1 MKPYYLIS
9 LKNIKNNRART
20 VVTIFLTAIS
30 TAILIF
36 ASTLMDGEHK
46 IMLKNAVEVYPSYI
60 QITNKKFRSFPS
72 YDNLIFDKKSVI
84 DRVKQKDGV
93 SVVTSRFETSALFS
107 SNAKTIG
114 AMITGIEPKNESR
127 VSKVKTALIE
137 GSYLESN
144 DTNMLYIGKDLA
156 FRLQVRVGDKLSF
169 ISNGADYS
177 FCADNVI
184 IKGIFQT
191 GLYEFDSNSAF
202 LNRSYFDEIFTSK
215 NLATHIIIL
224 PKDTASSLSLS
235 KDLQKELKELDETLV
250 SESWEEFM
258 SSLLKALELD
268 SIFGYITLGIF
279 FIVIFFVIMIY
290 TLLVVFSR
298 VKEIGI
304 LRAIGTSKK
313 QIFSMLLFESVL
325 LSFISVVLGGLV
337 GAYLA
342 YYFSVNPIE
351 LADKYQEQFKQ
362 YGMMSTALPTD
373 FNLFTIARDML
384 IMFIL
389 GILSTLYPIFKL
401 NSLTP
406 SKAMHHV

>member
-9 LKNIKNNRART
+9 LKNIKENKARS

-46 IMLKNAVEVYPSYI
+46 IMLKNAVEVYPGYI

-72 YDNLIFDKKSVI
+72 YDNLIFDEKSVI
-84 DRVKQKDGV
+84 DRVKLKDGV

-107 SNAKTIG
+107 SHTKTIG
-114 AMITGIEPKNESR
+114 AMITGIEPKNESK

-137 GSYLESN
+137 GSYLELN
-144 DTNMLYIGKDLA
+144 DTNALYIGKDLA
-156 FRLQVRVGDKLSF
+156 FRLQVGVGDKLSF

-191 GLYEFDSNSAF
+191 GLYEFDANSAF

-215 NLATHIIIL
+215 NLATHIIVL
-224 PKDTASSLSLS
+224 PKDVTSAQTLS
-235 KDLQKELKELDETLV
+235 KNIQKELDAILI

-290 TLLVVFSR
+290 TLLVIFSR

-325 LSFISVVLGGLV
+325 LSFVSVVLGGLV

>member
-1 MKPYYLIS
+1 MKPYYVIS
-9 LKNIKNNRART
+9 LKNIKENKARSI
-20 VVTIFLTAIS
+20 VTIFLTAIS

-84 DRVKQKDGV
+84 ERVKLKDGV
-93 SVVTSRFETSALFS
+93 SGVTSRFETSALFS
-107 SNAKTIG
+107 SYAKTIG
-114 AMITGIEPKNESR
+114 AMITGIEPKNESK
-127 VSKVKTALIE
+127 VSKLKTALIK

-144 DTNMLYIGKDLA
+144 DTNVLYIGKDLA
-156 FRLQVRVGDKLSF
+156 FRLQVSVGDKLSF
-169 ISNGADYS
+169 ISSGADYS
-177 FCADNVI
+177 FCADNVF

-191 GLYEFDSNSAF
+191 GLYEFDANSAF
-202 LNRSYFDEIFTSK
+202 LNMSYFDEIFTSK
-215 NLATHIIIL
+215 NLATHIIVL
-224 PKDTASSLSLS
+224 PKDTTSSQALS
-235 KDLQKELKELDETLV
+235 KDLQKELDETLV

-304 LRAIGTSKK
+304 LRAIGTGKR

-325 LSFISVVLGGLV
+325 LSFISVVLGGLI